1 MAPKP
6 GPNWLL
12 RMLIIVSVGVHVLL
26 LLHLS
31 GIYRSNALNFIEMS
45 LQNITRP
52 TPRDIPR
59 PRPRP
64 RPPEPRDRVETLNVV
79 HRPVPRL
86 APVPTASVEHTLA
99 GTVVEDLGVPDIP
112 RPPEV
117 DAPDWGPLLR
127 EPEPVARYMTA
138 ASYLEMV
145 RLRIESRKRYPETA
159 KANGIEGRVKIHFI
173 LAADGRV
180 RELSVVQGA
189 PESALN
195 RAALEAVEKAAP
207 FPRPPSNL
215 FKTDLALDLVI
226 VFELT

>member
-1 MAPKP
+1 MEPKP

-12 RMLIIVSVGVHVLL
+12 RMLIMVSVGVHVLL

-31 GIYRSNALNFIEMS
+31 GIYRSNALSFIEMS
-45 LQNITRP
+45 LQNIRRP

-64 RPPEPRDRVETLNVV
+64 RPPEPRDRVEKLNVV

-86 APVPTASVEHTLA
+86 APVPAASAEKTLA
-99 GTVVEDLGVPDIP
+99 GTVVEDIGVPAIP
-112 RPPEV
+112 RPPQV
-117 DAPDWGPLLR
+117 DTPDWGPLLR
-127 EPEPVARYMTA
+127 EPEPVAQHMTA

-159 KANGIEGRVKIHFI
+159 KAKGIEGRVKIHFI
-173 LAADGRV
+173 LAADGSV
-180 RELSVVQGA
+180 RDLAVTQGA

-195 RAALEAVEKAAP
+195 RAALEAVGQAAP

-215 FKTDLALDLVI
+215 FKTELALDLVI